1 MEKSDKKK
9 CLRCGGT
16 NIVPSE
22 LQSTGKMYAR
32 PKHAKLSTILTTG
45 VLVQGDV
52 CFDCGHDC
60 GRRENKVALKSVLR
74 RPRPGCLA
82 RAAWPCLKNAER
94 WGQPV
99 CPGNQA

>member
-32 PKHAKLSTILTTG
+32 PKHAKLSTIFTTG

-52 CFDCGHDC
+52 CFDCGHV
-60 GRRENKVALKSVLR
+60 ELR
-74 RPRPGCLA
+74 VD
-82 RAAWPCLKNAER
+82 AEKIKA
-94 WGQPV
+94 V
-99 CPGNQA
+99 SKAS

>member
-52 CFDCGHDC
+52 CFDCGHVELMVDA
-60 GRRENKVALKSVLR
+60 EKIKSLSK
-74 RPRPGCLA
+74 A
-82 RAAWPCLKNAER
+82 S
-94 WGQPV
+94 
-99 CPGNQA
+99 